1 MDDHAYTIEPQVS
14 LGPEDGVSVCCK
26 PDFLIRP
33 ARSTQ
38 PCLPVA
44 VFTDGFEYH
53 KQGITEDTLKRLALS
68 QSGRFWT
75 WSLTWQDLENALS
88 GTDGTLRPLPPPG
101 TGSFDAGSV
110 KIATAL
116 GCDGLLPTL
125 VQSPFDQLLAWL
137 RRPEGPAW
145 AGAVF
150 ARALSWAKPDVDTP
164 AVAATRDWLRQRAPS
179 PVRER
184 LDEIGP
190 ALCGEVRLGE
200 EGSAPDCKWIVP
212 ASALKA
218 PLMPSALIAL
228 LTLDVAA
235 SKDEKAL
242 REAWRRLLAGAN
254 LLQFLPCAI
263 ALTAEGSATGVYEQA
278 GWARLHP
285 ASGPTLGTGSPLWQ
299 AAMDDAVSEAGP
311 GLAHLMRRGAP
322 LPAVGFE
329 LQAETGAIL
338 AEAELAWEKAR
349 VAVLRPDQEDQTP
362 AWQEAGWTVFRLDED
377 WAEQALAQLRG

>member
-1 MDDHAYTIEPQVS
+1 
-14 LGPEDGVSVCCK
+14 
-26 PDFLIRP
+26 
-33 ARSTQ
+33 
-38 PCLPVA
+38 
-44 VFTDGFEYH
+44 
-53 KQGITEDTLKRLALS
+53 
-68 QSGRFWT
+68 
-75 WSLTWQDLENALS
+75 
-88 GTDGTLRPLPPPG
+88 LRPLPPPG
-101 TGSFDAGSV
+101 TGSFDASSV

-137 RRPEGPAW
+137 RRPEEPAW

-150 ARALSWAKPDVDTP
+150 ARALSWAKPDLDTP
-164 AVAATRDWLRQRAPS
+164 VVAATRAWIRERAPS

-184 LDEIGP
+184 LDDLGP
-190 ALCGEVRLGE
+190 SLCGEVRFGE
-200 EGSAPDCKWIVP
+200 EGSAPILKWIVP

-218 PLMPSALIAL
+218 PLTPSALIAL

-254 LLQFLPCAI
+254 LLQFLPCAV

-285 ASGPTLGTGSPLWQ
+285 ASGPTLWTGSPLWQ
-299 AAMDDAVSEAGP
+299 AAMDDAVGEVGP
-311 GLAHLMRRGAP
+311 GLAHLMGQGAP

-338 AEAELAWEKAR
+338 AEAELAWDTAR
-349 VAVLRPDQEDQTP
+349 VVVLRPDQEDQTS
-362 AWQEAGWTVFRLDED
+362 AWQGAGWTVVQLGEGR
-377 WAEQALAQLRG
+377 AEQALTQIRG